1 MVLSL
6 EEKFIGFWG
15 LKMYDKTAMI
25 ISKNTNLINL
35 IIFAIKERLI
45 CKFKIMKR

>member
-15 LKMYDKTAMI
+15 LKMHDKTAMI
-25 ISKNTNLINL
+25 ISKNKKLRNL
-35 IIFAIKERLI
+35 IIFT
-45 CKFKIMKR
+45 